1 MESAWWK
8 DYNKRLG
15 FIPAIEA
22 SPEILRDFMIEHVEP
37 CYCDCGPHWAIS
49 DLVLYGTDYTG
60 ERRIIKVETY
70 PHEVVEGK
78 EYGLYIFDLLIGL
91 PILCG

>member
-8 DYNKRLG
+8 SYADKLD
-15 FIPAIEA
+15 FIPTIEA
-22 SPEILRDFMIEHVEP
+22 SPEILRDFKIEHVEP

-78 EYGLYIFDLLIGL
+78 ELSLIH
-91 PILCG
+91 I